1 MGPWIDVIIK
11 ENLVIIYRKKKIKTH
26 LYPAVIFLAIFL
38 SNVIHTKHENMYT
51 RLFIVALFD
60 KSHKILWKL

>member
-11 ENLVIIYRKKKIKTH
+11 ENLVIIYWKKKTH

-60 KSHKILWKL
+60 KSHKTLWKL

>member
-1 MGPWIDVIIK
+1 M
-11 ENLVIIYRKKKIKTH
+11 
-26 LYPAVIFLAIFL
+26 YPAVIFLAIFL